1 MCTRASASGA
11 GGCRP
16 PVLAPAERALQSG
29 SPCGLLVACAMLEGL
44 PPPPPGVGHKGPRCP
59 GLQRA
64 GGGLCLPPHWNP
76 HPPGHDPRHDVRPRV
91 RTTRGIGFAP
101 SCTRLGVFS
110 PHWVRPG
117 QVQTLPGRNRNSSH
131 TLGRAVR
138 WAVSC
143 GATPHGPWTSQ
154 EGSEQRSPFGRN
166 PMRTPPARC
175 ARCRGRFPPPGTY
188 PLRYLPP

>member
-1 MCTRASASGA
+1 MQTPSAGSRGTCVAVRIALWTAGCMCNV
-11 GGCRP
+11 GG
-16 PVLAPAERALQSG
+16 VT
-29 SPCGLLVACAMLEGL
+29 
-44 PPPPPGVGHKGPRCP
+44 PPPPGVGHKGPRCP

-188 PLRYLPP
+188 PRGVGYLGS